1 MRTLVAIADTLHL
14 VLQTAAT
21 TPQYTT
27 VPLAS
32 LFASTAPLLLVLWKA
47 VTGGGV
53 TLVEGVGVGIAMT
66 GSVLCALGPSDDD
79 VSSGDVSSG
88 DSPSSS
94 SGSNSMLGILFA
106 TSAALA
112 TAIYIKVR
120 VHRMHVQ
127 DVLQLTVHIV
137 FLHTCKRICLT
148 IWHCALA

>member
-1 MRTLVAIADTLHL
+1 
-14 VLQTAAT
+14 
-21 TPQYTT
+21 

-47 VTGGGV
+47 VTGNGV

-79 VSSGDVSSG
+79 VSNGDVSSA
-88 DSPSSS
+88 DSPTSS

-120 VHRMHVQ
+120 VQCAMQCIHAQ
-127 DVLQLTVHIV
+127 DVPGSYL
-137 FLHTCKRICLT
+137 FNDYKRVC
-148 IWHCALA
+148 

>member
-1 MRTLVAIADTLHL
+1 
-14 VLQTAAT
+14 
-21 TPQYTT
+21 

-79 VSSGDVSSG
+79 SADVSSG

-120 VHRMHVQ
+120 VQCAMQCIHAQ
-127 DVLQLTVHIV
+127 DVPGSYL
-137 FLHTCKRICLT
+137 FSDYKRVCLT
-148 IWHCALA
+148 IWHCILT